1 MNTLVFAK
9 KDTSCKSLYE
19 IYGSC
24 LIYHDDYYVSNGLQ
38 LWGDLQQLTHSLIYL
53 VGLVSSLGSIRNGN
67 GLGKG

>member
-24 LIYHDDYYVSNGLQ
+24 LIYHDGYYVSNGLQ
-38 LWGDLQQLTHSLIYL
+38 LWGDLHQLT
-53 VGLVSSLGSIRNGN
+53 
-67 GLGKG
+67 